1 MLVSVP
7 SPLYIMGTAAVATAA
22 LVALHLPAFVQYGK
36 GGVKRR
42 LISRVVAWIC
52 LFLALLAACLSLTLA
67 LVIQSLGL
75 FIEELWLLAQVSLLF
90 VWTMLAVWAVVFPQ
104 IARAESLA
112 RANQRTMELG
122 LSDAR
127 LELLETISAELANIR
142 RHMNPGPSTED

>member
-1 MLVSVP
+1 M
-7 SPLYIMGTAAVATAA
+7 
-22 LVALHLPAFVQYGK
+22 
-36 GGVKRR
+36 
-42 LISRVVAWIC
+42 
-52 LFLALLAACLSLTLA
+52 A